1 VSWST
6 SWHRSG
12 TRGWTFDSP
21 GDVGQPWNPG
31 RVVTI
36 TVIRFGTVITG
47 DGQTSLPDT
56 DVVLVDGVIRDFPR
70 SDSDRS
76 LGQADLIVDTTGKVV
91 TPSDL

>member
-12 TRGWTFDSP
+12 TRGWTLDSP
-21 GDVGQPWNPG
+21 GDVSQPRNPG

-36 TVIRFGTVITG
+36 TVIRSNTVITG

-56 DVVLVDGVIRDFPR
+56 DVVLVDGVVRDLPR

-91 TPSDL
+91 TPL